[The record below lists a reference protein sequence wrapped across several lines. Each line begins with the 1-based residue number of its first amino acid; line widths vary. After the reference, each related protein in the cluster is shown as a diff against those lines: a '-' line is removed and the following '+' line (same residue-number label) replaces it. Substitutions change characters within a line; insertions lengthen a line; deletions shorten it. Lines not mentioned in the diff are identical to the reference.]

1 MVNFALF
8 KSKVDLEKIRVQD
21 KIFELYKKEEEL
33 TTAIKSL
40 AQKINTQYIGKRP
53 IFIGVLNG
61 CFYFA
66 TDLLKNLSIECEISF
81 VKVAS
86 YQGLKTQGSIR
97 QLLGLDQSIKDRHVI
112 VLEDIIDT
120 GYTIRSVVEQI
131 ESLGAKSIEIATLL
145 FKPDVYDEKIKIKY
159 VALEITSKFVIGY
172 GLDYHGLGRNLNQL
186 YILSDVQELKEN
198 NESMNIVIFGP
209 PGAGKGTQAEKLKEK
224 YNLKHL
230 STGDILRAEISQK
243 TDLGIAAQEYMDKG
257 ELVPDE
263 VVIGMIEN
271 ILKENNSTKGFIFDG
286 FPRTT
291 AQARALDELMNNH
304 NISINHMLSLEVDDE
319 ELVARIIQRGKDL
332 GRSDDRNES
341 IIYNRILTYNQ
352 KTAPLKKYYNDQGK
366 YHKIEGVGTIDEV
379 FHRLTTVIDS

>member
-1 MVNFALF
+1 M
-8 KSKVDLEKIRVQD
+8 KKIRVHD
-21 KIFELYKKEEEL
+21 KIFEIYKEEEVVL
-33 TTAIKSL
+33 SAIKKL
-40 AQKINTQYIGKRP
+40 AKEINSNYIGKKP

-66 TDLLKNLSIECEISF
+66 TDLLKNINIECEISF

-86 YQGLKTQGSIR
+86 YQGLKTEGSIR
-97 QLLGLDQSIKDRHVI
+97 QLLGLDQSVKDRHVI
-112 VLEDIIDT
+112 ILEDIIDT
-120 GYTIRSVVEQI
+120 GFTIRSVVEQL
-131 ESLGAKSIEIATLL
+131 ESLGAKSIEVATLL
-145 FKPDVYDEKIKIKY
+145 LKPDVYDKIIKIKY

-186 YILSDVQELKEN
+186 YVLSDVQKLKEN

-209 PGAGKGTQAEKLKEK
+209 PGAGKGTQAEKLKQK

-230 STGDILRAEISQK
+230 STGDILREEITQK
-243 TDLGIAAQEYMDKG
+243 TELGISAQEYMDKG

-271 ILKENNSTKGFIFDG
+271 ILMDNNSTKGFIFDG

-304 NISINHMLSLEVDDE
+304 GIAINHMLSLEVDDE
-319 ELVARIIQRGKDL
+319 ELVARIIQRGKDS

-352 KTAPLKKYYNDQGK
+352 KTSPLKEYYNAQGK
-366 YHKIEGVGTIDEV
+366 YHRIEGVGSVDDVFNRLTSIIDE
-379 FHRLTTVIDS
+379 